1 MLWALMVG
9 WALEKQREGH
19 PGGGTQQGRRGGRR
33 GAQGGRVALRGRS
46 ELTED

>member
-19 PGGGTQQGRRGGRR
+19 PGGGTQQGWRGGRR
-33 GAQGGRVALRGRS
+33 GGPGRS
-46 ELTED
+46 CCSQGPFRVN